1 MSIHKSKFTE
11 KGREFVIVYEIDT
24 ADWSGGEDDR
34 DACEWQL
41 VEWFDS
47 LAPQKKLAIFYAQ
60 NYAQDE
66 SSSFDPPNDGC
77 PILGEVYAA
86 ESKAMRDNA
95 PWVNESGEC
104 TTGFNLFLCVQDVE
118 SKALEPAK

>member
-24 ADWSGGEDDR
+24 ADWSSGEDDR

-60 NYAQDE
+60 KYTPYE
-66 SSSFDPPNDGC
+66 SSFDPPNDGC

-95 PWVNESGEC
+95 PWVNESA
-104 TTGFNLFLCVQDVE
+104 TGFNLFLCVQDVE